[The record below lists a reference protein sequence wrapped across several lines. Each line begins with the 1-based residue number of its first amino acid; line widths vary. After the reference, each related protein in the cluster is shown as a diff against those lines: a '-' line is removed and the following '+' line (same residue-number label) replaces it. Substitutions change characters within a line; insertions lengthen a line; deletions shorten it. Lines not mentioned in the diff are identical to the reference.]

1 MRYFPLFDFQMV
13 VLLSFFGL
21 TILLLLYIALG
32 KFVAF
37 TGQKKGEEEKE
48 EFPDGIQTT
57 RKPFP
62 LILVLIYIGFI
73 LWAISY
79 VVVIGIRGGPF

>member
-32 KFVAF
+32 KFVAS
-37 TGQKKGEEEKE
+37 TGQKKGEGEKD
-48 EFPDGIQTT
+48 EFPEGIRTT

-62 LILVLIYIGFI
+62 VILVLIYLGYI

>member
-32 KFVAF
+32 KFVAS
-37 TGQKKGEEEKE
+37 TGKKKGEEDKE
-48 EFPDGIQTT
+48 EYPGGIQTT

-62 LILVLIYIGFI
+62 LILVLIYLGFI